1 MSISLN
7 PRPDGPSLSDDVP
20 EIPAELYDSILQSM
34 RPHFVDGT
42 DKVLVPNAITRKVCI
57 FRKSTIA
64 QNLAVMRIQ
73 GFPV

>member
-42 DKVLVPNAITRKVCI
+42 DKVLVPITRKVCI